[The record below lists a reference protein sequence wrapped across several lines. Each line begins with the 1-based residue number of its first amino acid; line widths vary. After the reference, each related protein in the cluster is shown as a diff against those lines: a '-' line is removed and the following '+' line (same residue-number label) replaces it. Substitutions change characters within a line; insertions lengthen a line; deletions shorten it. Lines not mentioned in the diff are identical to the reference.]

1 MLAVI
6 GRSKKHFKFYVNL
19 FRKENK
25 MPRGD
30 KTGPMGAGAMTG
42 RGEGFCAGN
51 DVPGYMSQSFGRNFG
66 RGRGLGR
73 GFGGGFGRGF
83 QGGRHHN
90 QFFAGRPARMYPR
103 NFTPPVPTEEF
114 VAASQQEELSYL
126 KEEAQYLK
134 GALKNIELQMS
145 KIQQKVGNEK
155 NVQDNTKE

>member
-1 MLAVI
+1 
-6 GRSKKHFKFYVNL
+6 
-19 FRKENK
+19 

-51 DVPGYMSQSFGRNFG
+51 DVPGYMSQSFGGNFG
-66 RGRGLGR
+66 RGRGLRR
-73 GFGGGFGRGF
+73 GFGGGIGRGFGRGF
-83 QGGRHHN
+83 QGGGRYRN
-90 QFFAGRPARMYPR
+90 QFFAGGPARMYPR
-103 NFTPPVPTEEF
+103 NFNPSVPTEEF

-145 KIQQKVGNEK
+145 KIQQEVGNEK
-155 NVQDNTKE
+155 NVQDDTKE